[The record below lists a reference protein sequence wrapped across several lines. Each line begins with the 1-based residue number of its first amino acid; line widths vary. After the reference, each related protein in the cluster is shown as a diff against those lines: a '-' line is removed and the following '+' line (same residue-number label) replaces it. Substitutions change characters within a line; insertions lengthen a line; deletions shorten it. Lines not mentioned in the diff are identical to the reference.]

1 MVDWKNPV
9 GHIPHR
15 MKLASGVAVL
25 LALGG
30 AAGAGA
36 VAYTRPPVEMAPTV
50 PTAIAQVPQRSGIT
64 TVKGKVAEVYGDR
77 FVLQDGTGRLLV
89 DVGRDGSGQVRSGN
103 ALMVQGRYDNGQLRA
118 SYLVDPQGGVTQV
131 GAPPPPPPPPPPRG
145 PGRDAPP
152 PPPPPP
158 PTGAG
163 APPPPPPPPP
173 GDGSAPPPPPP
184 PPAAG
189 ANGAVGQ
196 PGPGTPPPPP
206 PVAPGAATK

>member
-15 MKLASGVAVL
+15 VKLASGMAVL

-89 DVGRDGSGQVRSGN
+89 DLGRDGSGQVRAGN

-118 SYLVDPQGGVTQV
+118 SYLVDPQG
-131 GAPPPPPPPPPPRG
+131 A
-145 PGRDAPP
+145 
-152 PPPPPP
+152 
-158 PTGAG
+158 
-163 APPPPPPPPP
+163 
-173 GDGSAPPPPPP
+173 
-184 PPAAG
+184 
-189 ANGAVGQ
+189 
-196 PGPGTPPPPP
+196 
-206 PVAPGAATK
+206 

>member
-131 GAPPPPPPPPPPRG
+131 GAPPPPPPPPPRG
-145 PGRDAPP
+145 PGRDA
-152 PPPPPP
+152 
-158 PTGAG
+158 
-163 APPPPPPPPP
+163 PPPPPPP

-184 PPAAG
+184 PPPAG